1 MRQLD
6 RSSPLATIVPTSQ
19 SALEVH
25 NLTKQFRTNKAV
37 DQVSFNVS
45 PGEVVGLIGPNG
57 AGKSTTM
64 KIITGQL
71 LSDTGIVR
79 VDGSDVRLESRKARL
94 RTGYVPQDINLYPFL
109 TGREHM
115 EFVAGVKGLD
125 LSKEPDLIESE
136 LTRFGLHEAQHR
148 MAREYSEGMSRKL
161 SIALALLG
169 NPALLVLDECLT
181 GLDPRAAAEV
191 KSTITSQ
198 RQRGTAILL
207 VSHMLEVLERICSRV
222 LVMNRGKLVAEL
234 SEVQLQE
241 LLTSGATLED
251 YFLKHTD

>member
-1 MRQLD
+1 M
-6 RSSPLATIVPTSQ
+6 ATIESEQ
-19 SALEVH
+19 SVALSVH
-25 NLTKQFRTNKAV
+25 ELTKHFRTNTAV
-37 DQVSFNVS
+37 DAVSFQVN

-71 LSDTGIVR
+71 LADSGVVR
-79 VDGSDVRLESRKARL
+79 VDGSDVRIESRKARL
-94 RTGYVPQDINLYPFL
+94 RTGYVPQEISLYPFL

-115 EFVAGVKGLD
+115 EFVAGVKGIE
-125 LSKEPDLIESE
+125 LSEHPTLIEDE

-169 NPALLVLDECLT
+169 DPALLVLDECLT

-191 KSTITSQ
+191 KSTINAQ

-207 VSHMLEVLERICSRV
+207 VSHMLEVLERICTRI
-222 LVMNRGKLVAEL
+222 LVMDRGKLVAEL
-234 SEVQLQE
+234 DEEGLKAC
-241 LLTSGATLED
+241 LTSGMTLED
-251 YFLKHTD
+251 YFLKYTH